1 MIAKM
6 RIWGKINHNVLY
18 ACIKLSNNIIN
29 FILKSVPIHPEKAIN
44 KRKWEQ
50 KVERSCKNG
59 KVYEQ
64 GKENGHPTFL

>member
-1 MIAKM
+1 M
-6 RIWGKINHNVLY
+6 
-18 ACIKLSNNIIN
+18 
-29 FILKSVPIHPEKAIN
+29 LKSVPIHPEKAIN

-64 GKENGHPTFL
+64 GKENGHPTFLSAWLTMGSSNL